1 MRQGGRHES
10 ARIIAIFDYESR
22 EAHMSRIEEQ
32 VIQRIRSRAEA
43 GFAKYGTTMERK
55 DLNAEQW
62 ATHLQEELLDAAVY
76 LERLIEEL
84 KNRPTG

>member
-1 MRQGGRHES
+1 
-10 ARIIAIFDYESR
+10 
-22 EAHMSRIEEQ
+22 MSRIEEQ

-43 GFAKYGTTMERK
+43 GLAKYGTTMERK

-84 KNRPTG
+84 KNQPTG